1 MDPESRQILLMLTWL
16 FAQSGRADKALVL
29 AAALYREQPADS
41 VVAGLYARL
50 LLGDARPDEALS
62 VIKAT
67 RFPDDQRRLQALLT
81 ARALA
86 NLGRQQEGLAVWR
99 AYLAGKKGVTT
110 SP

>member
-1 MDPESRQILLMLTWL
+1 MDSESRQILLMLTWL

-29 AAALYREQPADS
+29 AASLHRSLPSDS

-50 LLGDARPDEALS
+50 LLGDARPDEALA
-62 VIKAT
+62 VMERTA
-67 RFPDDQRRLQALLT
+67 FPASQRRLEALLK

-99 AYLAGKKGVTT
+99 GYLAGKVR
-110 SP
+110 